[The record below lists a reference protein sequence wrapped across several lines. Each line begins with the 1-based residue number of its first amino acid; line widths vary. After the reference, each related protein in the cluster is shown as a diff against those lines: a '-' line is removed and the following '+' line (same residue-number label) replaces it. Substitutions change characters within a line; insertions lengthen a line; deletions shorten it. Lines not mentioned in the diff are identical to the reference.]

1 MVAPNS
7 PPQNVASDSHAAEL
21 PRIELW
27 SATDSEVDSDR
38 IWDEQLPPAMDHSPN
53 SSAEGHATPTVP
65 DPLRPGAGPSNSD
78 HGQDEHNPWDDAGK
92 GGDVS
97 TMREAQV
104 KRDEVP
110 KALVPGPSRSETN
123 PFKRKPVQSTS
134 PITPPQPRSQP
145 ASQSPTEPFSM
156 LRLDDPS
163 DQSKNP
169 WQPALDMN
177 RGDGQSQPP
186 PIMSH
191 QDSGSD
197 VWGSAPVQK
206 PYIVSNPTTP
216 AHISPH
222 PTGDFTPWDDVP
234 PPVPSH
240 PILTKSAE
248 VGDLL
253 GDEHAWDEI
262 ETRNKGKQ
270 VAVPQSQ
277 SPLIDD
283 WNVIDPE
290 SVTEPEPA
298 PLSRQSTWENFV
310 DADDGRAK
318 ENVKPEPVTDLISG
332 SQPKPPALPP
342 RNTTKEAPPQ
352 PSRPNTTIGL
362 ETGAPSESVTY
373 DIKIISWFDSQTDKN
388 PRELPILMQNL
399 NGPCPL
405 LALVNALTLTTPPE
419 QTDSI
424 LVQALRS
431 KKNKADADRQK
442 ADSSEVKQGDIDLDY
457 LLQAVIQELTARRPE
472 LLEDPT
478 KFYDDIVPEL
488 SAFLK
493 GLQTGM
499 NVNPRFVPSAEAIA
513 SHKRTSPSHV
523 HPPDRDAGVPGTF
536 ENTRD
541 MKQYAMFGIPLIH
554 GWLPPT
560 NDPVYD
566 ALGRH
571 ATSYD
576 DAQNL
581 LFREEEL
588 EVKFSTSETGLTQD
602 EQQLYQDIISI
613 KSFLSFTA
621 TQLTPFGLEVIAK
634 AMKPGEVSI
643 LFRND
648 HFSTLYRHPQTLQLF
663 TLITDWSYKD
673 RVEFVWESLV
683 DVTGG
688 QTEHFSGD
696 FRIVSGG
703 NERNAR
709 HDNAEASNSNEN
721 AWQTV
726 QNPRSR
732 INRQNDPAA
741 DDLPVSPHEQEDRD
755 LALALQLQ
763 EEEDERHRNEQAARR
778 RESQLSEQF
787 LEQQGRDGGSQT
799 GRDRP
804 SSISNSA
811 RASSSTSLPPPR
823 GSSIRRGAPA
833 QTQQVRSLIPP
844 RTRRPADDE
853 AEDAPPSYEQAA
865 KTTPYVPPA
874 GHPSHPESSPR
885 NSARRSTGAL
895 QGEPATAG
903 PSTPR
908 RDRQSGSASAAT
920 ATATAGGHN
929 NPSARE
935 RECAM
940 M

>member
-7 PPQNVASDSHAAEL
+7 PPQNVASGNTAEP

-38 IWDEQLPPAMDHSPN
+38 IWDQQLPPAMDQPSN
-53 SSAEGHATPTVP
+53 SSADGHAASTVP
-65 DPLRPGAGPSNSD
+65 DPLRPGAGPSTSNYT
-78 HGQDEHNPWDDAGK
+78 QEEHNPWDDVGK
-92 GGDVS
+92 GGDGPTS
-97 TMREAQV
+97 RESPV

-110 KALVPGPSRSETN
+110 KALIPGPSRSQTN
-123 PFKRKPVQSTS
+123 PFKRKVVQSTS
-134 PITPPQPRSQP
+134 PAPPQPQAQP
-145 ASQSPTEPFSM
+145 ASEPPTEPFS
-156 LRLDDPS
+156 LLQIDEPS
-163 DQSKNP
+163 EQSTNP
-169 WQPALDMN
+169 WQPALDMSKS
-177 RGDGQSQPP
+177 DGQSQPP
-186 PIMSH
+186 PSISH
-191 QDSGSD
+191 QDSGSEI
-197 VWGSAPVQK
+197 WGSGPPLQK
-206 PYIVSNPTTP
+206 PYVVSSSTGP
-216 AHISPH
+216 AHISPQ
-222 PTGDFTPWDDVP
+222 PTGHSTPWDDVP

-240 PILTKSAE
+240 PLLTKSAE

-270 VAVPQSQ
+270 VAAPQSQ
-277 SPLIDD
+277 TPLVDD
-283 WNVIDPE
+283 WNVVDRE

-298 PLSRQSTWENFV
+298 TLSRQSTWENFV

-318 ENVKPEPVTDLISG
+318 ENVRPEPISELVPE

-342 RNTTKEAPPQ
+342 RNATEEAPLQ
-352 PSRPNTTIGL
+352 PPRPITTADL
-362 ETGAPSESVTY
+362 DMAPTTEPVTY
-373 DIKIISWFDSQTDKN
+373 DIKIISWFDANAAKT

-405 LALVNALTLTTPPE
+405 LALVNALTLTTRPE

-431 KKNKADADRQK
+431 KKNKADADRK
-442 ADSSEVKQGDIDLDY
+442 KSESSEVQRGDIELDY
-457 LLQAVIQELTARRPE
+457 LLQAVIQELTTRRPE
-472 LLEDPT
+472 LLENST
-478 KFYDDIVPEL
+478 KFYDEIVPEL
-488 SAFLK
+488 STFLK

-499 NVNPRFVPSAEAIA
+499 NVNPRFMPTAEAIA
-513 SHKRTSPSHV
+513 RHKRTFLSRDHPSDH
-523 HPPDRDAGVPGTF
+523 DAGVPGTF

-541 MKQYAMFGIPLIH
+541 MELYSMFEIPLIH
-554 GWLPPT
+554 GWLLPT
-560 NDPVYD
+560 DDPVHN
-566 ALGRH
+566 ALERH
-571 ATSYD
+571 AMSYD

-588 EVKFSTSETGLTQD
+588 EEKFSTSETGLTQD

-613 KSFLSFTA
+613 KTFLSFTA
-621 TQLTPFGLEVIAK
+621 TQLTTFGLEVIAK
-634 AMKPGEVSI
+634 AMKPGDVSI

-703 NERNAR
+703 NERNTW
-709 HDNAEASNSNEN
+709 HNSTEASTSNEN

-726 QNPRSR
+726 QNRRSR
-732 INRQNDPAA
+732 NNRQNEPVA
-741 DDLPVSPHEQEDRD
+741 DALPSSPHEQEDRD

-787 LEQQGRDGGSQT
+787 LEQQGRDGGSQSVRT
-799 GRDRP
+799 RP
-804 SSISNSA
+804 GSISNSA
-811 RASSSTSLPPPR
+811 RAGSSTSLPPPR
-823 GSSIRRGAPA
+823 GSSVRRGGPA

-865 KTTPYVPPA
+865 KTTPYTPPA

-885 NSARRSTGAL
+885 SSARRVAS
-895 QGEPATAG
+895 QGGQAAAG

-908 RDRQSGSASAAT
+908 RDRQNVSASAA
-920 ATATAGGHN
+920 AGGGN
-929 NPSARE
+929 NNGNGKE
-935 RECAM
+935 RDCVVM
-940 M
+940 